1 MRSAIF
7 CVMIF
12 SVAFINKIQA
22 QLRTVSYKDGNQK
35 LNSVIA
41 TPQGATKKS
50 AGILILPAW
59 MGIDN
64 HARNVAENLAELG
77 RYALVADIYGELIN
91 AHGKSSLHF
100 K

>member
-41 TPQGATKKS
+41 KPQEVTEKS
-50 AGILILPAW
+50 AGVLIIPAW
-59 MGIDN
+59 MGIDK
-64 HARNVAENLAELG
+64 HARDVAEDLAELG
-77 RYALVADIYGELIN
+77 CYALVAYIYGELIN
-91 AHGKSSLHF
+91 AHGKSSLHS
-100 K
+100 